1 MLITILL
8 PILMIRILPAGA
20 HRLSALHRG
29 QRAPGQLCDSREWA
43 AEAAEARR
51 GRRGQ
56 GRGPGRG
63 WWQARGH
70 SQGQAAADAV
80 DVVETSGDVLTRV
93 SPANSCLRGTDNAVP
108 L

>member
-8 PILMIRILPAGA
+8 LILMIRILPAGA

-29 QRAPGQLCDSREWA
+29 QRALGQLWDSREWA

-56 GRGPGRG
+56 ERGPDRGRG
-63 WWQARGH
+63 WWQARGR
-70 SQGQAAADAV
+70 QAAADAV
-80 DVVETSGDVLTRV
+80 DVVETSGDVLKPER
-93 SPANSCLRGTDNAVP
+93 
-108 L
+108 